1 MILTLWIIF
10 LILSLTLL
18 YFGRRFESTMSD
30 LTILAGWIFIFVL
43 GILLLFNQVNY
54 TFGETTTTTNTYI
67 EDDSNTSILI
77 NSTIT
82 TTPNTITFENESNSI
97 LGKLDGSHIFGFLI
111 SLLGGFGFV
120 TFWFDIKKRRQTR
133 Y

>member
-10 LILSLTLL
+10 LTLSLTLI

-30 LTILAGWIFIFVL
+30 LYILAGWFFIFVL

-54 TFGETTTTTNTYI
+54 KLGETQTTINTYE
-67 EDDSNTSILI
+67 EDNFNTSILI
-77 NSTIT
+77 NSTT
-82 TTPNTITFENESNSI
+82 TITPNLITFENESDSLI
-97 LGKLDGSHIFGFLI
+97 GKLDGSHIFGFLI
-111 SLLGGFGFV
+111 SILGGFGFV
-120 TFWFDIKKRRQTR
+120 TFWFDIKKRKQTR